1 LIDRDLIENGK
12 QIIAKGSFLFNTVS
26 KEYANIVIFLSLS
39 TLLMGGISAKADP
52 LGIEIGKTSSFVDED
67 GIMHL
72 YGEVKNVS
80 NKPLANVVI
89 KGSFYGN
96 RGNLLNEFN
105 RSAELS
111 TIGPGGISPFEILYL
126 DGKTVNQIKSFKLSS
141 GANMGPLGSKLKPVG
156 LKIIPSNSRLD
167 LFGFYYI
174 NGRVNDIANHNS
186 TNTLIIA
193 TLYDKNG
200 NVIAIGRGL
209 AEPVNITAGS
219 SAAFGLAVSEKL
231 QTYKTVAYS
240 IVADSNDLSSTPAF
254 VRVSR

>member
-1 LIDRDLIENGK
+1 
-12 QIIAKGSFLFNTVS
+12 
-26 KEYANIVIFLSLS
+26 
-39 TLLMGGISAKADP
+39 MGGLSAKAAP

-96 RGNLLNEFN
+96 KGNLLNEFN

-111 TIGPGGISPFEILYL
+111 TISPGGVSPFEILYL
-126 DGKTVNQIKSFKLSS
+126 DGKTVNEIKNFKLSS
-141 GANMGPLGSKLKPVG
+141 VANMEPSESKLKPVG

-174 NGRVNDIANHNS
+174 NGIVNDIANHNS
-186 TNTLIIA
+186 TSTLIIA

-209 AEPVNITAGS
+209 TEPINITAGA

-231 QTYKTVAYS
+231 QTYKTAAYS
-240 IVADSNDLSSTPAF
+240 IVADSNELSSAPTY